1 MILVMAVDAKWA
13 IGYKGDMLTRIP
25 EDLKRFKEMTMGGVL
40 VMGRK
45 TYDSTGALPGRE
57 TIIMS
62 CSLKDVDGAHIA
74 HDLDE
79 LRHIIKEKFA
89 DKKIFLV
96 GGSHLIDQ
104 LIDEVDEAEITFIK
118 KDFEP
123 YDTVMR
129 NLDEDEE
136 FILSET
142 SEEHEYDGMCYE
154 YRHYKRISQ

>member
-25 EDLKRFKEMTMGGVL
+25 EDLKHFKEMTMGGVL

-45 TYDSTGALPGRE
+45 TFDATGALLGRE
-57 TIIMS
+57 TIIVS
-62 CSLKDVDGAHIA
+62 RSLKEMEGAHIA
-74 HDLDE
+74 HSLDDLRE
-79 LRHIIKEKFA
+79 MIKEKFS

-96 GGSHLIDQ
+96 GGASLIDQ

-129 NLDEDEE
+129 NLDKDEAFE
-136 FILSET
+136 LVQR
-142 SEEHEYDGMCYE
+142 SEEHAYQDMKFE
-154 YRHYKRISQ
+154 YRRYKRK

>member
-25 EDLKRFKEMTMGGVL
+25 ADLKHFKEMTMGGVL

-45 TYDSTGALPGRE
+45 TFDATGALPGRE
-57 TIIMS
+57 TIIVS
-62 CSLKDVDGAHIA
+62 RSLKEIEGAHIA
-74 HDLDE
+74 HSLDDLRE
-79 LRHIIKEKFA
+79 MIKEKFS

-96 GGSHLIDQ
+96 GGASLIDQ

-129 NLDEDEE
+129 NLDKDEAFE
-136 FILSET
+136 LVQT
-142 SEEHEYDGMCYE
+142 SEEYAYQDMKFE
-154 YRHYKRISQ
+154 YRKYKRK

>member
-25 EDLKRFKEMTMGGVL
+25 EDLKHFKEMTMGGVL

-45 TYDSTGALPGRE
+45 TFDATGALPGRE
-57 TIIMS
+57 TIIVS
-62 CSLKDVDGAHIA
+62 RSLKEIEGAHIA
-74 HDLDE
+74 HSLDDLRE
-79 LRHIIKEKFA
+79 MIKEKFS

-96 GGSHLIDQ
+96 GGASLIDQ

-129 NLDEDEE
+129 NLDKDEAFE
-136 FILSET
+136 LVQM
-142 SEEHEYDGMCYE
+142 SEEHAYQDMIFE
-154 YRHYKRISQ
+154 YRRYKRK

>member
-1 MILVMAVDAKWA
+1 MAVDAKWA

-25 EDLKRFKEMTMGGVL
+25 EDLKHFKEMTMGGAL

-45 TYDSTGALPGRE
+45 TFDATGALPGRE
-57 TIIMS
+57 TIIVS
-62 CSLKDVDGAHIA
+62 RSLKEMEGAHIA
-74 HDLDE
+74 HSLDE
-79 LRHIIKEKFA
+79 LREMIEKNFS

-96 GGSHLIDQ
+96 GGASLIDQ

-129 NLDEDEE
+129 NLDEDEAFE
-136 FILSET
+136 LVKT
-142 SEEHEYDGMCYE
+142 SEEYAYQDMKFE
-154 YRHYKRISQ
+154 YRR

>member
-25 EDLKRFKEMTMGGVL
+25 ADLKHFKEMTMGGVL

-45 TYDSTGALPGRE
+45 TFDATGALPGRE
-57 TIIMS
+57 TIIVS
-62 CSLKDVDGAHIA
+62 RSLKEMEGAHIA
-74 HDLDE
+74 HSLDDLRE
-79 LRHIIKEKFA
+79 MIKEKFS

-96 GGSHLIDQ
+96 GGASLIDQ

-129 NLDEDEE
+129 NLDKDETFE
-136 FILSET
+136 LVQT
-142 SEEHEYDGMCYE
+142 SEEHAYQDMKFE
-154 YRHYKRISQ
+154 YRRYKRK

>member
-1 MILVMAVDAKWA
+1 MAVDAKWA
-13 IGYKGDMLTRIP
+13 IGYKGDMLTRIQ

-40 VMGRK
+40 LMGRK
-45 TYDSTGALPGRE
+45 TFDATGALPGRE

-62 CSLKDVDGAHIA
+62 RSLKDVDGTHIA
-74 HDLDE
+74 HNIDE
-79 LRHIIKEKFA
+79 LKKMIEEKFS

-96 GGSHLIDQ
+96 GGARIIDL

-129 NLDEDEE
+129 NLDEDEGFE
-136 FILSET
+136 LIEI
-142 SEEHEYDGMCYE
+142 SEEHDYDGMKFE
-154 YRHYKRISQ
+154 YRKYIRKK

>member
-25 EDLKRFKEMTMGGVL
+25 EDLKHFKEMTMGGVL

-45 TYDSTGALPGRE
+45 TFDATGALPGRE
-57 TIIMS
+57 TIIVS
-62 CSLKDVDGAHIA
+62 RSLKEMDGAHIA
-74 HDLDE
+74 HSLDDLRE
-79 LRHIIKEKFA
+79 MIKEKFS

-96 GGSHLIDQ
+96 GGASLIDQ

-129 NLDEDEE
+129 NLDDDEAFE
-136 FILSET
+136 LVQT
-142 SEEHEYDGMCYE
+142 SEEYAYQDMKFE
-154 YRHYKRISQ
+154 YRKYKRK

>member
-25 EDLKRFKEMTMGGVL
+25 EDLKHFKEMTMGGVL

-45 TYDSTGALPGRE
+45 TFDATGALPGRE
-57 TIIMS
+57 TIIVS
-62 CSLKDVDGAHIA
+62 RSLKEMDGAHIA
-74 HDLDE
+74 RSLDDL
-79 LRHIIKEKFA
+79 RKMIKEKFS

-96 GGSHLIDQ
+96 GGASLIDQ

-129 NLDEDEE
+129 NLDDDEAFE
-136 FILSET
+136 LVQT
-142 SEEHEYDGMCYE
+142 SEEYVYQDMKFE
-154 YRHYKRISQ
+154 YRKYKRK

>member
-25 EDLKRFKEMTMGGVL
+25 EDLKHFKEMTMGGVL

-45 TYDSTGALPGRE
+45 TFDATGALPGRE
-57 TIIMS
+57 TIIVS
-62 CSLKDVDGAHIA
+62 RSLKEMEGAHIA
-74 HDLDE
+74 HNLDDLRE
-79 LRHIIKEKFA
+79 MIKEKFS

-96 GGSHLIDQ
+96 GGASLIDQ
-104 LIDEVDEAEITFIK
+104 LIDEVEEAEITFIK

-129 NLDEDEE
+129 NLDEDEAFE
-136 FILSET
+136 LVQT
-142 SEEHEYDGMCYE
+142 SEEHAYLDMKFE
-154 YRHYKRISQ
+154 YRRYKRK

>member
-25 EDLKRFKEMTMGGVL
+25 EDIKRFKEMTMGGVL

-45 TYDSTGALPGRE
+45 TFDATGALPGRE
-57 TIIMS
+57 TIIVS
-62 CSLKDVDGAHIA
+62 RSLKDVEGAHIA

-79 LRHIIKEKFA
+79 LKKMIKEKFF

-96 GGSHLIDQ
+96 GGASLIDQ

-129 NLDEDEE
+129 NLDEDEAFE
-136 FILSET
+136 LVKT
-142 SEEHEYDGMCYE
+142 SEEHTYQDMNFE
-154 YRHYKRISQ
+154 YRHYKRK

>member
-25 EDLKRFKEMTMGGVL
+25 ADLKHFKEMTMGGVL

-45 TYDSTGALPGRE
+45 TFDATGALPGRE
-57 TIIMS
+57 TIIVS
-62 CSLKDVDGAHIA
+62 RSLKEMEGAHIA
-74 HDLDE
+74 HSLDDLRE
-79 LRHIIKEKFA
+79 MIKEKFS

-96 GGSHLIDQ
+96 GGASLIDQ

-129 NLDEDEE
+129 NLDEDEAFE
-136 FILSET
+136 LVQR
-142 SEEHEYDGMCYE
+142 SEEYDYQDMKFE
-154 YRHYKRISQ
+154 YRKYKRK

>member
-25 EDLKRFKEMTMGGVL
+25 ADLKHFKEMTMGGVL

-45 TYDSTGALPGRE
+45 TFDATGALPGRE
-57 TIIMS
+57 TIIVS
-62 CSLKDVDGAHIA
+62 RSLKEMEGAHIA
-74 HDLDE
+74 HSLDDLRE
-79 LRHIIKEKFA
+79 MIKEKFS

-96 GGSHLIDQ
+96 GGASLIDQ

-123 YDTVMR
+123 YDTVMK
-129 NLDEDEE
+129 NLDKDEAFE
-136 FILSET
+136 LVET
-142 SEEHEYDGMCYE
+142 SEEHVYQDMKFE
-154 YRHYKRISQ
+154 YRKYKRK

>member
-25 EDLKRFKEMTMGGVL
+25 EDLKHFKEMTMGGVL

-45 TYDSTGALPGRE
+45 TFDATGALPGRE
-57 TIIMS
+57 TIIVS
-62 CSLKDVDGAHIA
+62 RSLKEMEGAHIA
-74 HDLDE
+74 HSLDDLRE
-79 LRHIIKEKFA
+79 MIKEKFSY
-89 DKKIFLV
+89 KKIFLV
-96 GGSHLIDQ
+96 GGASLIDQ

-129 NLDEDEE
+129 NLDKDEAFE
-136 FILSET
+136 LVQT
-142 SEEHEYDGMCYE
+142 SEEHVYQDMKFE
-154 YRHYKRISQ
+154 YRKYKRK

>member
-1 MILVMAVDAKWA
+1 FIMILVMAVDAKWA

-25 EDLKRFKEMTMGGVL
+25 EDLKHFKEMTMGGVL

-45 TYDSTGALPGRE
+45 TFDATGALPGRE
-57 TIIMS
+57 TIIVS
-62 CSLKDVDGAHIA
+62 RSLKEMEGAHIA
-74 HDLDE
+74 HSLDDLRE
-79 LRHIIKEKFA
+79 MIKEKFS

-96 GGSHLIDQ
+96 GGASLIDQ

-129 NLDEDEE
+129 NLDKDEAFE
-136 FILSET
+136 LVQT
-142 SEEHEYDGMCYE
+142 SEEYAYQDMKFEYII
-154 YRHYKRISQ
+154 YKRK

>member
-25 EDLKRFKEMTMGGVL
+25 EDLKHFKEMTMGGVL

-45 TYDSTGALPGRE
+45 TFDATGALPGRE
-57 TIIMS
+57 TIIVS
-62 CSLKDVDGAHIA
+62 RSLKEMEGAHIA
-74 HDLDE
+74 HSLDDLRE
-79 LRHIIKEKFA
+79 MIKEKFS

-96 GGSHLIDQ
+96 GGASLIDQ

-129 NLDEDEE
+129 NLDEDEAFE
-136 FILSET
+136 LVQT
-142 SEEHEYDGMCYE
+142 SEEHVYQDMKFE
-154 YRHYKRISQ
+154 YRRYKRK

>member
-25 EDLKRFKEMTMGGVL
+25 EDLKHFKEMTMGGVL
-40 VMGRK
+40 VTGRK
-45 TYDSTGALPGRE
+45 TFDATGALPGRE
-57 TIIMS
+57 TIIVS
-62 CSLKDVDGAHIA
+62 RSLKEMEGAHIA
-74 HDLDE
+74 HSLDDLRE
-79 LRHIIKEKFA
+79 MIKEKFS

-96 GGSHLIDQ
+96 GGASLIDQ

-129 NLDEDEE
+129 NLDEDEAFE
-136 FILSET
+136 LVQT
-142 SEEHEYDGMCYE
+142 SEEYDYQDMKFE
-154 YRHYKRISQ
+154 YRRYKRK

>member
-25 EDLKRFKEMTMGGVL
+25 ADLKHFKEMTMGGVL

-45 TYDSTGALPGRE
+45 TFDATGALPGRE
-57 TIIMS
+57 TIIVS
-62 CSLKDVDGAHIA
+62 RSLKEMEGAHIA
-74 HDLDE
+74 HSLDDLRE
-79 LRHIIKEKFA
+79 MIKEKFSY
-89 DKKIFLV
+89 KKIFLV
-96 GGSHLIDQ
+96 GGASLIDQ

-129 NLDEDEE
+129 NLDEDEAFE
-136 FILSET
+136 LVQT
-142 SEEHEYDGMCYE
+142 SEEYAYQDMKFE
-154 YRHYKRISQ
+154 YRKYKRK

>member
-25 EDLKRFKEMTMGGVL
+25 EDLKHFKEMTMGGVL

-45 TYDSTGALPGRE
+45 TFDATGALPGRE
-57 TIIMS
+57 TIIVS
-62 CSLKDVDGAHIA
+62 RSLKEIEGAHIA
-74 HDLDE
+74 HSLDDLRE
-79 LRHIIKEKFA
+79 MIKEKFS

-96 GGSHLIDQ
+96 GGASLIDQ
-104 LIDEVDEAEITFIK
+104 LIDEVNEAEITFIK

-129 NLDEDEE
+129 NLDEDEAFE
-136 FILSET
+136 LVQT
-142 SEEHEYDGMCYE
+142 SEEYDYQDMKFE
-154 YRHYKRISQ
+154 YRRYKRK

>member
-25 EDLKRFKEMTMGGVL
+25 EDLKHFKEMTMGGVL

-45 TYDSTGALPGRE
+45 TFDATGALPGRE
-57 TIIMS
+57 TIIVS
-62 CSLKDVDGAHIA
+62 RSLKEIEGAHIA
-74 HDLDE
+74 HSLDDLRE
-79 LRHIIKEKFA
+79 MIKDKFS

-96 GGSHLIDQ
+96 GGASLIDQ

-129 NLDEDEE
+129 NLDKDEAFE
-136 FILSET
+136 LVKT
-142 SEEHEYDGMCYE
+142 SEEYAYQDMKFE
-154 YRHYKRISQ
+154 YRRYKRK

>member
-25 EDLKRFKEMTMGGVL
+25 EDLKHFKEMTMGGVL

-45 TYDSTGALPGRE
+45 TFDATGALPGRE
-57 TIIMS
+57 TIIVS
-62 CSLKDVDGAHIA
+62 RSLKEMEGAHIA
-74 HDLDE
+74 HSLDDLRE
-79 LRHIIKEKFA
+79 MIKEKFS

-96 GGSHLIDQ
+96 GGASLIDQ

-129 NLDEDEE
+129 NLDEDEAFE
-136 FILSET
+136 LVQT
-142 SEEHEYDGMCYE
+142 SEEYAYQDMKFE
-154 YRHYKRISQ
+154 YRRYKRK

>member
-25 EDLKRFKEMTMGGVL
+25 EDLKHFKEMTMGGVL

-45 TYDSTGALPGRE
+45 TFDATGALPGRE
-57 TIIMS
+57 TIIVS
-62 CSLKDVDGAHIA
+62 RSLKEMEGAHIA
-74 HDLDE
+74 HSLDDLRE
-79 LRHIIKEKFA
+79 MIKEKFS

-96 GGSHLIDQ
+96 GGASLIDQ

-129 NLDEDEE
+129 NLDEDEA
-136 FILSET
+136 FVLSDK
-142 SEEHEYDGMCYE
+142 SQEYDYQDMKFE
-154 YRHYKRISQ
+154 YRRYKRK

>member
-25 EDLKRFKEMTMGGVL
+25 ADLKHFKEMTMGGVL

-45 TYDSTGALPGRE
+45 TFDATGALPGRE
-57 TIIMS
+57 TIIVS
-62 CSLKDVDGAHIA
+62 RSLKEMEGAHIA
-74 HDLDE
+74 HSLDDLRE
-79 LRHIIKEKFA
+79 MIKEKFS

-96 GGSHLIDQ
+96 GGASLIDQ

-129 NLDEDEE
+129 NLDDDEAFE
-136 FILSET
+136 LVQT
-142 SEEHEYDGMCYE
+142 SEEYAYQDMKFE
-154 YRHYKRISQ
+154 YRRYKRK

>member
-25 EDLKRFKEMTMGGVL
+25 ADLKHFKEMTMGGVL

-45 TYDSTGALPGRE
+45 TFDATGALPGRE
-57 TIIMS
+57 TIIVS
-62 CSLKDVDGAHIA
+62 RSLKEMEGAHIA
-74 HDLDE
+74 HSLDDLRE
-79 LRHIIKEKFA
+79 MIKEKFS

-96 GGSHLIDQ
+96 GGASLIDQ

-129 NLDEDEE
+129 NLDEDEAFE
-136 FILSET
+136 LVKT
-142 SEEHEYDGMCYE
+142 SEGYDYQDMKFE
-154 YRHYKRISQ
+154 YRRYKRK

>member
-25 EDLKRFKEMTMGGVL
+25 EDLKHFKEMTMGGVL

-45 TYDSTGALPGRE
+45 TFDATGALPGRE
-57 TIIMS
+57 TIIVS
-62 CSLKDVDGAHIA
+62 RSLKEIEGAHIA
-74 HDLDE
+74 HSLDDLRE
-79 LRHIIKEKFA
+79 MIKEKFS

-96 GGSHLIDQ
+96 GGASLIDQ

-129 NLDEDEE
+129 NLDEDEAFE
-136 FILSET
+136 LVQT
-142 SEEHEYDGMCYE
+142 SEEYAYQDMKFE
-154 YRHYKRISQ
+154 YRRYKRK

>member
-25 EDLKRFKEMTMGGVL
+25 EDLKHFKEMTMDGVL

-45 TYDSTGALPGRE
+45 TFDATGALPGRE
-57 TIIMS
+57 TIIVS
-62 CSLKDVDGAHIA
+62 RSLNAMDGAHIA
-74 HDLDE
+74 HSLDDLRE
-79 LRHIIKEKFA
+79 MIKEKFS

-96 GGSHLIDQ
+96 GGASLIDQ

-129 NLDEDEE
+129 NLDEDEAFE
-136 FILSET
+136 LVQT
-142 SEEHEYDGMCYE
+142 SEEYAYQDMKFE
-154 YRHYKRISQ
+154 YRRYKRK

>member
-25 EDLKRFKEMTMGGVL
+25 EDLKHFKEMTMGGVL

-45 TYDSTGALPGRE
+45 TFDATGALPGRE
-57 TIIMS
+57 TIIVS
-62 CSLKDVDGAHIA
+62 RSLKEMEGAHIA
-74 HDLDE
+74 HSLDDLRE
-79 LRHIIKEKFA
+79 MIKEKFS

-96 GGSHLIDQ
+96 GGASLIDQ

-118 KDFEP
+118 KDLEP

-129 NLDEDEE
+129 NLDEDETFE
-136 FILSET
+136 LVQT
-142 SEEHEYDGMCYE
+142 SEEYAYQDMKFE
-154 YRHYKRISQ
+154 YRRYKRK

>member
-25 EDLKRFKEMTMGGVL
+25 EDLKHFKEMTMGGVL

-45 TYDSTGALPGRE
+45 TFDATGALPGRE
-57 TIIMS
+57 TIIVS
-62 CSLKDVDGAHIA
+62 RSLKEIEGAHIA
-74 HDLDE
+74 HSLDDLRE
-79 LRHIIKEKFA
+79 MIKEKFS

-96 GGSHLIDQ
+96 GGASLIDQ

-129 NLDEDEE
+129 NLDDDEAFE
-136 FILSET
+136 LVQT
-142 SEEHEYDGMCYE
+142 SEEYAYQDMKFE
-154 YRHYKRISQ
+154 YRKYKRK

>member
-25 EDLKRFKEMTMGGVL
+25 EDLKHFKEMTMGGVL

-45 TYDSTGALPGRE
+45 TFDATGALPGRE
-57 TIIMS
+57 TIIVS
-62 CSLKDVDGAHIA
+62 RSLKEMEGAHIA
-74 HDLDE
+74 HSLDDLRE
-79 LRHIIKEKFA
+79 MIKEKFS

-96 GGSHLIDQ
+96 GGASLIDQ

-129 NLDEDEE
+129 NLDKDEAFE
-136 FILSET
+136 LVET
-142 SEEHEYDGMCYE
+142 SEEHVYQDMKFE
-154 YRHYKRISQ
+154 YRRYKRK

>member
-25 EDLKRFKEMTMGGVL
+25 EDLKHFKEMTMGGVL

-45 TYDSTGALPGRE
+45 TFDATGALPGRE
-57 TIIMS
+57 TIIVS
-62 CSLKDVDGAHIA
+62 RSLKEIEGAHIA
-74 HDLDE
+74 HSLDDLRE
-79 LRHIIKEKFA
+79 MIKEKFS

-96 GGSHLIDQ
+96 GGASLIDQ
-104 LIDEVDEAEITFIK
+104 LIDEVNKAEIIFIK

-129 NLDEDEE
+129 NLDKDEAFE
-136 FILSET
+136 LVQT
-142 SEEHEYDGMCYE
+142 SEEYAYQDMKFE
-154 YRHYKRISQ
+154 YRRYKRK

>member
-25 EDLKRFKEMTMGGVL
+25 EDLKHFKEMTMGGVL

-45 TYDSTGALPGRE
+45 TFDATGALPGRE
-57 TIIMS
+57 TIIVS
-62 CSLKDVDGAHIA
+62 RSLKEMEGAHIA
-74 HDLDE
+74 HSLDDLRE
-79 LRHIIKEKFA
+79 MIKEKFS

-96 GGSHLIDQ
+96 GGASLIDQ

-129 NLDEDEE
+129 NLDKDEAFE
-136 FILSET
+136 LVQTI
-142 SEEHEYDGMCYE
+142 EEHVYQDMKFE
-154 YRHYKRISQ
+154 YRKYKRK

>member
-1 MILVMAVDAKWA
+1 MILVMVVDAKWA

-25 EDLKRFKEMTMGGVL
+25 EDLKHFKEMTMGGVL

-45 TYDSTGALPGRE
+45 TFDATGALHGRE
-57 TIIMS
+57 TIIVS
-62 CSLKDVDGAHIA
+62 RSLKEMEGAHIA
-74 HDLDE
+74 HSLDDLRE
-79 LRHIIKEKFA
+79 MIKEKFS

-96 GGSHLIDQ
+96 GGASLIDE

-129 NLDEDEE
+129 NLDENEA
-136 FILSET
+136 FKLVQT
-142 SEEHEYDGMCYE
+142 SEEYAYQDMKFE
-154 YRHYKRISQ
+154 YRRYKRK

>member
-25 EDLKRFKEMTMGGVL
+25 ADLKHFKEMTMGGVL

-45 TYDSTGALPGRE
+45 TFDATGALPGRE
-57 TIIMS
+57 TIIVS
-62 CSLKDVDGAHIA
+62 RLLKETEGAHIA
-74 HDLDE
+74 HSLDDLRE
-79 LRHIIKEKFA
+79 MIKEKFS

-96 GGSHLIDQ
+96 GGASLIDQ

-129 NLDEDEE
+129 NLDEDEAFE
-136 FILSET
+136 LVQT
-142 SEEHEYDGMCYE
+142 SEEYSYQDMNFE
-154 YRHYKRISQ
+154 YRRYKRK

>member
-13 IGYKGDMLTRIP
+13 IGYKGDMLIRIP
-25 EDLKRFKEMTMGGVL
+25 EDLKHFKEMTMGGVL

-45 TYDSTGALPGRE
+45 TFDATGALPGRE
-57 TIIMS
+57 TIIVS
-62 CSLKDVDGAHIA
+62 RSLKEIEGAHIA
-74 HDLDE
+74 HSLDDLRE
-79 LRHIIKEKFA
+79 MIKEKFS

-96 GGSHLIDQ
+96 GGASLIDQ

-129 NLDEDEE
+129 NLDEDEAFE
-136 FILSET
+136 LVQT
-142 SEEHEYDGMCYE
+142 SEEYSYQDMNFE
-154 YRHYKRISQ
+154 YRRYKRK

>member
-45 TYDSTGALPGRE
+45 TFDATGALPGRE
-57 TIIMS
+57 IIIMS
-62 CSLKDVDGAHIA
+62 RSLKDVEGAHIA

-79 LRHIIKEKFA
+79 LKKMIKEKFF

-96 GGSHLIDQ
+96 GGASIIDL
-104 LIDEVDEAEITFIK
+104 LIDEADEAEITFIK

-129 NLDEDEE
+129 NLDEDEAFE
-136 FILSET
+136 LVQT
-142 SEEHEYDGMCYE
+142 SEEHTYQDMKFE
-154 YRHYKRISQ
+154 YRKYIRKK

>member
-25 EDLKRFKEMTMGGVL
+25 EDLKHFKEMTMGGVL

-45 TYDSTGALPGRE
+45 TFDATGALPGRE
-57 TIIMS
+57 TIIVS
-62 CSLKDVDGAHIA
+62 RSLKEIEGAHIA
-74 HDLDE
+74 HSLDDLRE
-79 LRHIIKEKFA
+79 MIKEKFS

-96 GGSHLIDQ
+96 GGASLIDQ

-118 KDFEP
+118 KDFEL

-129 NLDEDEE
+129 NLDKDEAFE
-136 FILSET
+136 LVQT
-142 SEEHEYDGMCYE
+142 SEEYAYQDMKFE
-154 YRHYKRISQ
+154 YRKYKRK

>member
-25 EDLKRFKEMTMGGVL
+25 EDLKHFKEMTMGGVL

-45 TYDSTGALPGRE
+45 TFDATGALPGRE
-57 TIIMS
+57 TIIVS
-62 CSLKDVDGAHIA
+62 RSLKEIEGAHIA
-74 HDLDE
+74 HSLDDLRE
-79 LRHIIKEKFA
+79 MIKEKFS

-96 GGSHLIDQ
+96 GGASLIDQ
-104 LIDEVDEAEITFIK
+104 LMDEVNEAEITFIK

-129 NLDEDEE
+129 NLDEDEAFE
-136 FILSET
+136 LVQT
-142 SEEHEYDGMCYE
+142 SEEYDYQDMKFE
-154 YRHYKRISQ
+154 YRRYKRK

>member
-25 EDLKRFKEMTMGGVL
+25 EDLKHFKEMTMGGVL

-45 TYDSTGALPGRE
+45 TFDATGALPGRE
-57 TIIMS
+57 TIIVS
-62 CSLKDVDGAHIA
+62 RSLKEMEGAHIA
-74 HDLDE
+74 HSLDDLRE
-79 LRHIIKEKFA
+79 MIKEKFS

-96 GGSHLIDQ
+96 GGASLIDQ

-118 KDFEP
+118 KDFEL

-129 NLDEDEE
+129 NLDKDEAFE
-136 FILSET
+136 LVET
-142 SEEHEYDGMCYE
+142 SEEHVYQDMKFE
-154 YRHYKRISQ
+154 YRKYKRK